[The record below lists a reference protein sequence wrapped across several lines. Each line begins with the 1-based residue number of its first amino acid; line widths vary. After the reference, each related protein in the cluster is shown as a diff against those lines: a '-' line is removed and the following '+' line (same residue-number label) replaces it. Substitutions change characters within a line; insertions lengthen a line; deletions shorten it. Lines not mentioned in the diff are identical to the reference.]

1 MAATRPT
8 KKASLL
14 IKPLPAAARWCLL
27 ALAVLSL
34 VLGIVGLFLPML
46 PTVPFLLLAA
56 WAAGYSSPRLSR
68 WLENHPRLGP
78 PISDWRRAGL
88 VSRRA
93 KWVATAAMTAS
104 AITSLLVL
112 RAHWAAVAAVAAV
125 AIMAGVL
132 VWLWLRP
139 EQATM
144 N

>member
-1 MAATRPT
+1 MTAPHPT
-8 KKASLL
+8 KQASLR

-27 ALAVLSL
+27 ALAVMSL

-56 WAAGYSSPRLSR
+56 WAAGHSSPRLSH

-93 KWVATAAMTAS
+93 KWAATAAMTAS
-104 AITSLLVL
+104 AIASLLVL
-112 RAHWAAVAAVAAV
+112 RAHWAAVAAAAM
-125 AIMAGVL
+125 MACVL
-132 VWLWLRP
+132 AWLWMRP
-139 EQATM
+139 EREAP
-144 N
+144 